1 MTPLTLQKSGINLI
15 KKEQLQAEFGIKTRQ
30 WQRWCVGL
38 GFSASLES
46 YSDEQIK
53 QLRQLKQLLNERQT
67 FEDAIAQITGNPKQS
82 SGGMGSAL
90 AGRYSKEINQLAP
103 GIAEAMVEAL
113 DSAVLQNFEQK
124 LKTTKPRI
132 FEQFA
137 ANFSLAISGDDIMD
151 AMLLEGGEDED

>member
-1 MTPLTLQKSGINLI
+1 M
-15 KKEQLQAEFGIKTRQ
+15 KKEQLQEELKLKTRQ
-30 WQRWCVGL
+30 WQKWCSSL

-46 YSDEQIK
+46 YSDEQIS
-53 QLRQLKQLLNERQT
+53 QLRQLRQLLNERQS
-67 FEDAIAQITGNPKQS
+67 FDDAVAQITGQPKQS
-82 SGGMGSAL
+82 AGGMGSAL

-113 DSAVLQNFEQK
+113 DSAVMQSFEQK

-137 ANFSLAISGDDIMD
+137 NNFSLAISGDDIMD

>member
-1 MTPLTLQKSGINLI
+1 
-15 KKEQLQAEFGIKTRQ
+15 
-30 WQRWCVGL
+30 
-38 GFSASLES
+38 
-46 YSDEQIK
+46 
-53 QLRQLKQLLNERQT
+53 
-67 FEDAIAQITGNPKQS
+67 
-82 SGGMGSAL
+82 MGSAL

-113 DSAVLQNFEQK
+113 DSAVMQSFEQK

-137 ANFSLAISGDDIMD
+137 NNFSLAISGDDIMD

>member
-1 MTPLTLQKSGINLI
+1 M

>member
-1 MTPLTLQKSGINLI
+1 M
-15 KKEQLQAEFGIKTRQ
+15 KKEQLQQELGLKTRQ
-30 WQRWCVGL
+30 WQRWCAGL

-46 YSDEQIK
+46 YSENQIN
-53 QLRQLKQLLNERQT
+53 QLRQLRKLLNEKQT
-67 FEDAIAQITGNPKQS
+67 FDDAIATITGQPKQ

-113 DSAVLQNFEQK
+113 DNAVMASFEQK

-137 ANFSLAISGDDIMD
+137 NNFSLAISGDDIMD
-151 AMLLEGGEDED
+151 AMLLEGGDDED